1 MRIITVIFVLPN
13 RVGSGRNTVCE
24 SRNYFTKHKAS
35 DIPKHNYRHKKLLS
49 LLFSI
54 MKAIITP
61 LQEKYSVLNK
71 MYCCTVFGTNRR
83 KCFKEDAFSV
93 TKGSIKK
100 EMHMLSIIAYRILC
114 GLKGFSWTWKLVSN
128 LFYYPFLRA
137 AKIQKN
143 TLIIDIQLS
152 SFTYQMNPFCKWQP
166 DQKSEYCQHSEA
178 LSSACSLTPGRN
190 RFFLILYITGII
202 QYTLLCVW
210 VVSLRIM
217 FVRVTTRLCRGAE
230 WSFSWLHSIFCVSIL

>member
-1 MRIITVIFVLPN
+1 MRGTIHSRQIIKGTGEIKIRPFPEQQYNTLMLHQVFIQAVLNYCILRSWTHATSLSFIFLVYKMRIITVIFVLPN

-71 MYCCTVFGTNRR
+71 MYCCTIFGTNRR

-114 GLKGFSWTWKLVSN
+114 GLKGFS
-128 LFYYPFLRA
+128 
-137 AKIQKN
+137 
-143 TLIIDIQLS
+143 
-152 SFTYQMNPFCKWQP
+152 
-166 DQKSEYCQHSEA
+166 
-178 LSSACSLTPGRN
+178 
-190 RFFLILYITGII
+190 
-202 QYTLLCVW
+202 
-210 VVSLRIM
+210 
-217 FVRVTTRLCRGAE
+217 
-230 WSFSWLHSIFCVSIL
+230 